1 MDAMLEH
8 SGALMV
14 GPDEWLTAA
23 ARDNEPRD
31 RLNPGDD
38 VRSIVLR
45 VKGRDLTDLRA
56 GRLSLAEARSRVEV
70 EQE

>member
-45 VKGRDLTDLRA
+45 VKGSDLTDLRA
-56 GRLSLAEARSRVEV
+56 GRLSLDEALSQVEV
-70 EQE
+70 N